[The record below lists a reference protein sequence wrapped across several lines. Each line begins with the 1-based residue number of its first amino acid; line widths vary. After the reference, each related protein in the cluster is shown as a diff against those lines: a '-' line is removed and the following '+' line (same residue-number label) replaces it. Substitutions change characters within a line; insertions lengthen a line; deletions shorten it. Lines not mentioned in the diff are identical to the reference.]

1 MYRKLGMS
9 NKLIAPVLV
18 AMVVFLACAPAMSR
32 MTCLM
37 SGRSVVTVGP
47 SMECCPAEPA
57 SNVPVIKGVCCAF
70 SAIQPPDTEYVP
82 VTAMTVSCPVTA
94 GIPLSASTV
103 QLVPLKLARTY
114 PCRPPPGSMA
124 ERLASL
130 QVYRI

>member
-1 MYRKLGMS
+1 MVGL
-9 NKLIAPVLV
+9 LVL
-18 AMVVFLACAPAMSR
+18 ATSGLMLSR

-124 ERLASL
+124 KRLASL